1 MASVSISTRTFTG
14 FRILRRNCICSCGT
28 QVRAPVEVL
37 RRGIE
42 CPNCSR
48 TVHFEEQFDPAA
60 AQAFGEASGLLGKH
74 LPLDFNTKP
83 FSLAERIGA
92 VSKWVLIASVVIPL
106 CIALG
111 LLVPNTLDSLGLVNS
126 QPAKPQQPA
135 KDSTSSNSMVW
146 SRVARWNLA
155 SESLSGS
162 LGAARIVKEFSTRAS
177 ASEYERLER
186 LFDYE
191 KMSSAVYEG
200 RVANQSGIK
209 QSFDGIQKDLKE
221 LIIGFLEETQRITP
235 GSHDFRMIGY
245 TTQGSYTGI
254 LMRYYRESAT
264 PASLLDS
271 EELLLPLTKMIP
283 FDKFQLY
290 CDNIFKTKFDEPRS
304 NPRLQ
309 GYMYTNFF
317 ADRHFG
323 YVVLTVNGNGSDA
336 QIEDIFDLQLKKPL
350 SQYCLVWSDA
360 SEKDIGQI
368 EPLGQDIPGPSDTD
382 LRIVQHWIK
391 NRKDR
396 TRQFD
401 LDKIRTTLANLY
413 TQTKDPLMQDLLGRL
428 EFDAGNLELASDFF
442 RKAKADN
449 FKSLDAFRYLIS
461 EALQSGDQELLVERL
476 HDLNHLWDIK
486 ITGLEA
492 EEDRKMFHKFQGYWR
507 RGESL

>member
-1 MASVSISTRTFTG
+1 MASISIRSRIVTG
-14 FRILRRNCICSCGT
+14 FLIVRRNCICSCGT
-28 QVRAPVEVL
+28 QVRAPIEVL
-37 RRGIE
+37 RRGME

-48 TVHFEEQFDPAA
+48 TVLFEEQFDPAA
-60 AQAFGEASGLLGKH
+60 AQAFGEPSRLLAKH
-74 LPLDFNTKP
+74 IPLDFNTKS
-83 FSLAERIGA
+83 FSLIERVGA
-92 VSKWVLIASVVIPL
+92 LPKWLLIAPVVILL
-106 CIALG
+106 CLALG
-111 LLVPNTLDSLGLVNS
+111 LLVPSALDSLGIVVS
-126 QPAKPQQPA
+126 QPAKPKQPENA
-135 KDSTSSNSMVW
+135 STSAKSMVW
-146 SRVARWNLA
+146 SRVDRWNLG
-155 SESLSGS
+155 SESVSGS
-162 LGAARIVKEFSTRAS
+162 LDATRIAKEFSTRAS

-191 KMSSAVYEG
+191 KLSSDVYAG
-200 RVANQSGIK
+200 RVANQSGIR
-209 QSFDGIQKDLKE
+209 QSFDSIQKDLKE
-221 LIIGFLEETQRITP
+221 LIIGFLDDSQRITP

-254 LMRYYRESAT
+254 LVRYYRESAT

-271 EELLLPLTKMIP
+271 EDLLLPLTKMIQ

-290 CDNIFKTKFDEPRS
+290 CDNIFKTRFAEPRS

-323 YVVLTVNGNGSDA
+323 YVVLMVNGKGSDA
-336 QIEDIFDLQLKKPL
+336 QIEDMFDLQLKKPL
-350 SQYCLVWSDA
+350 SEYCLVWSDA

-368 EPLGQDIPGPSDTD
+368 QPLGQDIPGPSDTD
-382 LRIVQHWIK
+382 LQIVQHWIK

-396 TRQFD
+396 TRKFD
-401 LDKIRTTLANLY
+401 LDKIRTTLTNLY

-428 EFDAGNLELASDFF
+428 ESDAGNFELASDFF

-476 HDLNHLWDIK
+476 HDLNHLWDVK
-486 ITGLEA
+486 ITGVEA